1 MSWCHDEV
9 VSIYPDRR
17 EEDRCY
23 DCDKRASQTP
33 SGLCMWDWDARGG
46 YDVAICSDC
55 WAKRWE
61 VYNQPKE
68 E

>member
-1 MSWCHDEV
+1 MSWYHDEV

-33 SGLCMWDWDARGG
+33 CGLSTWDWDA
-46 YDVAICSDC
+46 YDVDICSDC
-55 WAKRWE
+55 WEKRWE

-68 E
+68 EEA